1 MDPLRLYGKCWMSMC
16 FFLFSFFFPGRKIQ
30 YSSDSGTVALEL
42 DPGELSPSSSVYCWM
57 TLSKLCNLLQKP
69 HLKYDESD
77 DIYLVKLL
85 RAMPPLDLGSRGLSP
100 GLLSLEGLTLALL

>member
-1 MDPLRLYGKCWMSMC
+1 MGNAGSLCG
-16 FFLFSFFFPGRKIQ
+16 FFFFFPGRKIQ
-30 YSSDSGTVALEL
+30 YSCDSGTVALEL
-42 DPGELSPSSSVYCWM
+42 YAGESSPGSSVYCWM

-77 DIYLVKLL
+77 IYLVKLF
-85 RAMPPLDLGSRGLSP
+85 RAMPPLDLGNRGLSP

>member
-1 MDPLRLYGKCWMSMC
+1 MGNAGSLCGFFF
-16 FFLFSFFFPGRKIQ
+16 FFLGERFSIAVIVVQWLWSYTLGNQVP
-30 YSSDSGTVALEL
+30 A
-42 DPGELSPSSSVYCWM
+42 PAYCWM

-77 DIYLVKLL
+77 IYLVKLF
-85 RAMPPLDLGSRGLSP
+85 RAMPPLDLGNRGLSP